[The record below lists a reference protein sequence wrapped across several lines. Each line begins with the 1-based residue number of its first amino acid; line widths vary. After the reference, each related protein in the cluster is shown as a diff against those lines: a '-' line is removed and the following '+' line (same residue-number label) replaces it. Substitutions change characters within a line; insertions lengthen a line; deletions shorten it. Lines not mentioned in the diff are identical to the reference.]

1 MRPIPP
7 ASFLCCIKIQK
18 QAQKYF
24 LQIYLFL
31 LADLFEAKVQVYLLI
46 AISLSVRRMLV
57 DAQKVGGRIQEVRK
71 SRGLT
76 QAELSQMVDLSTK
89 YISNIECGFKTPKL
103 NTFVAIANALQC
115 DANLLLSDVLD
126 VSTAQESGL
135 ISKRLLALPVEEQR
149 RILRVLEVMIEESAG
164 K

>member
-1 MRPIPP
+1 M
-7 ASFLCCIKIQK
+7 
-18 QAQKYF
+18 
-24 LQIYLFL
+24 
-31 LADLFEAKVQVYLLI
+31 
-46 AISLSVRRMLV
+46 
-57 DAQKVGGRIQEVRK
+57 DAQKVGRRIQDVRK

-126 VSTAQESGL
+126 IATGQESRFV
-135 ISKRLLALPVEEQR
+135 SQKLLSLPVDEQG
-149 RILRVLEVMIEESAG
+149 RILRVLEIMIDEASV

>member
-1 MRPIPP
+1 M
-7 ASFLCCIKIQK
+7 
-18 QAQKYF
+18 
-24 LQIYLFL
+24 
-31 LADLFEAKVQVYLLI
+31 
-46 AISLSVRRMLV
+46 
-57 DAQKVGGRIQEVRK
+57 DAQKVGRRIQEVRK

-76 QAELSQMVDLSTK
+76 QSELSQMVDLSTK

-126 VSTAQESGL
+126 FTTALESGYV
-135 ISKRLLALPVEEQR
+135 SKKLLTLPPEEQR
-149 RILRVLEVMIEESAG
+149 RILHVLEVMIDEAAN